1 MLHSYLACMHT
12 FFWFSNLHL
21 TNLVCRGLVFA
32 DLVLA
37 NLSGP
42 NLLYLLELLLLRG
55 SCVRFFSAHC
65 FSTLPSSILYL
76 SIMTANRFVY

>member
-21 TNLVCRGLVFA
+21 ANLLCRGLDFVE
-32 DLVLA
+32 LVLA

-42 NLLYLLELLLLRG
+42 NLLYLLELLLR
-55 SCVRFFSAHC
+55 C
-65 FSTLPSSILYL
+65 
-76 SIMTANRFVY
+76 